1 MNRIIRLSSLF
12 IGLLLVTSCLEQ
24 IDLRVDPE
32 FQDNIVIQ
40 GSLIQGNPSK
50 VNVRVTKL
58 FDFTS
63 NGREAVTVRYVR
75 LTDEEGNEVELEL
88 GNEIGDYQLTIP
100 VNDPRINIAP
110 GKFYQIEVS
119 TFDGRVFQSEPEQL
133 IPVPEPQNLTARR
146 TIVESIR
153 DDGTIDEDEFIE
165 FLISTPTNNGVEEP
179 TFLRWVTERTFR
191 TTDEG
196 LTEPPS
202 DPKTCYVT
210 ESTLVNNVPSASG
223 QNFAGQINDLAI
235 LQERLDAR
243 FAEGYYLSVFQQ
255 SLTRGAFNYWA
266 GVGQLINREG
276 TIFEPPVGKLVSNIK
291 NIDDPDDEAF
301 GYFYAAQQDTIRLF
315 VSPEF
320 ADTPS
325 VRCPVI
331 FDTVD
336 PNFDYC
342 ESVPLCCN
350 CLSADRSQLERPDF
364 WVE

>member
-1 MNRIIRLSSLF
+1 MNYLIRLSF
-12 IGLLLVTSCLEQ
+12 LLLGLFLITGCLEQ
-24 IDLRVDPE
+24 IDLKVDPE

-40 GSLIQGNPSK
+40 GSLIQGTPSV

-75 LTDEEGNEVELEL
+75 LSDSEGNEVELEL
-88 GNEIGDYQLTIP
+88 GGEVGDYQLTIP
-100 VNDPRINIAP
+100 ANDPRMTIAA
-110 GKFYQIEVS
+110 GNEYQIEVA
-119 TFDGRVFQSEPEQL
+119 TFDGRVFQSEPETL
-133 IPVPEPQNLTARR
+133 IPVPAAQELTARR
-146 TIVESIR
+146 TTVESIR

-165 FLISTPTNNGVEEP
+165 FLITTPTDNGVEEP

-223 QNFAGQINDLAI
+223 QRFAGQINDLAI

-243 FAEGYYLSVFQQ
+243 FAEGYYISVFQQ
-255 SLTRGAFNYWA
+255 SLTRGAFNYWS

-276 TIFEPPVGKLVSNIK
+276 TIFEPPVGKLVSNMQ
-291 NIDDPDDEAF
+291 NIENPEDEVF
-301 GYFYAAQQDTIRLF
+301 GYFYAAQQDTIRLY

-331 FDTVD
+331 FQTVD

-350 CLSADRSQLERPDF
+350 CLSADRSQLERPEF

>member
-1 MNRIIRLSSLF
+1 
-12 IGLLLVTSCLEQ
+12 
-24 IDLRVDPE
+24 
-32 FQDNIVIQ
+32 
-40 GSLIQGNPSK
+40 
-50 VNVRVTKL
+50 
-58 FDFTS
+58 
-63 NGREAVTVRYVR
+63 
-75 LTDEEGNEVELEL
+75 
-88 GNEIGDYQLTIP
+88 
-100 VNDPRINIAP
+100 
-110 GKFYQIEVS
+110 
-119 TFDGRVFQSEPEQL
+119 
-133 IPVPEPQNLTARR
+133 
-146 TIVESIR
+146 
-153 DDGTIDEDEFIE
+153 
-165 FLISTPTNNGVEEP
+165 
-179 TFLRWVTERTFR
+179 VTERTFR